1 MIKNRPID
9 NRKILTKAK
18 RKILMRRESCVSLP
32 YKSIDSESKTM
43 EWVFKY
49 TISDWQDPEDS
60 ESAIVF
66 ALAIK
71 MNLQW
76 TKVCD

>member
-9 NRKILTKAK
+9 NRNILTKAK

-43 EWVFKY
+43 ERVFEY
-49 TISDWQDPEDS
+49 TISD
-60 ESAIVF
+60 
-66 ALAIK
+66 
-71 MNLQW
+71 
-76 TKVCD
+76 

>member
-43 EWVFKY
+43 ERVFEY

-71 MNLQW
+71 INLQW